1 MFALKPGQI
10 RPTGSTVIYF
20 DPTAIETS
28 PYQARES
35 YPDLDEL
42 AESILSEGQQ
52 IPIRLWLT
60 ATSLDNGATIT
71 DGNKYYIAYCHDGNR
86 RLRAFRLALEKDP
99 NNVMIAKGIK
109 AIIIPEI
116 SSETEALISQYTLN
130 NTGRAFDPLEEAMIC
145 KKLSKAGF
153 NNSEIASKL
162 GKSPVWV
169 GDTLKLLT
177 YSDEVKQM
185 IRDGQLSASLAI
197 SQLKKTDDKQ
207 ELENTL
213 VEAAKVHGKVT
224 KSKLTGVDN
233 RGKKAKIKPTEVS
246 PDNVNRLTL
255 QQAITMLIDQSHS
268 ITSVSE
274 HELGITV
281 PKVLFGRIQDI
292 LAGDDD

>member
-10 RPTGSTVIYF
+10 RPNGTTVIHF

-28 PYQARES
+28 PYQARET

-60 ATSLDNGATIT
+60 ATSLDNGATLT

-86 RLRAFRLALEKDP
+86 RLRAFRLAQEKDP

-130 NTGRAFDPLEEAMIC
+130 NTGRSFDPLEEAMIC

-177 YSDEVKQM
+177 YSDEVKDM
-185 IRDGQLSASLAI
+185 IRSGQLSASLAI
-197 SQLKKTDDKQ
+197 SQLKQTDDKQ

-233 RGKKAKIKPTEVS
+233 RGKKTKIKPTEVS
-246 PDNVNRLTL
+246 LDNIDRLTL
-255 QQAITMLIDQSHS
+255 HQAIDMMIDQSHS
-268 ITSVSE
+268 ITSISE

-281 PKVLFGRIQDI
+281 PKVLFNRIQEI
-292 LAGDDD
+292 LAGDD